1 LGFADHFYDD
11 FVYIPKDTELSKI
24 MSVFGRVGF
33 PGAMGSMDVT
43 HFRWLACPKESY
55 NYCKGKYPFPTLA
68 CQAIVDHNRRILFLS
83 GLYDGRE
90 NDKNITADDAF
101 TYDVMMGLFNDVK
114 YKLYDKDG
122 VLRICQGGYII
133 VDGGYQDIS
142 CFVDPLHSAN
152 GHKEV
157 HWSEFLESVRKD
169 VECAFGILKQRFRI
183 LRNGLQY
190 DRETSTAIV
199 KTCAI
204 LHNMLLAYDGLDN
217 FSWDD
222 ENPDMADGD
231 IYFHEPND
239 MGDNAIEEPTYRFA
253 PVVND
258 TTPLGMTFTAGNRND
273 YNKIHN
279 ALVEHFFHQWRYG
292 QLQWPKRF
300 TKASKKVH
308 PMNRVRLAL
317 AEHTYDSLYVK
328 PTDLVPLDVNDNK
341 RHDVDLKNGLFCS
354 MLLPS
359 TKSGLK
365 LAEFKGV
372 IITER
377 HRQELGIEGGYVLKT
392 HKGLLNCYDNA
403 MRGLC
408 KASMAN
414 SAIHCFNK
422 SENRN
427 AVNNCTIRV
436 NGNTVTLYTAKNIAI
451 PPNRELLWAYQSAYQ
466 YPALPMMPHDDT

>member
-1 LGFADHFYDD
+1 MDDGEDLSEEDLYERLSKSIDALKGIPEDDELDSFTDEDLEKLLAAVIEDIPDTFLDPPVAGKRKRMRRQRVDLWASEWGRLLTHHKTSTPGTFEYIKFRLRFRVPFPLFKKLIPAVKAAHIFNKSRSSYIPLEFKVMIALRIIGRDTDCDTASELSCVPKSTCNAIVKQSCLGFADHFDD
-11 FVYIPKDTELSKI
+11 NIVYIPKDTELSKI

-157 HWSEFLESVRKD
+157 H
-169 VECAFGILKQRFRI
+169 
-183 LRNGLQY
+183 
-190 DRETSTAIV
+190 
-199 KTCAI
+199 
-204 LHNMLLAYDGLDN
+204 
-217 FSWDD
+217 
-222 ENPDMADGD
+222 
-231 IYFHEPND
+231 
-239 MGDNAIEEPTYRFA
+239 
-253 PVVND
+253 
-258 TTPLGMTFTAGNRND
+258 
-273 YNKIHN
+273 
-279 ALVEHFFHQWRYG
+279 
-292 QLQWPKRF
+292 
-300 TKASKKVH
+300 
-308 PMNRVRLAL
+308 
-317 AEHTYDSLYVK
+317 
-328 PTDLVPLDVNDNK
+328 NDNK

-422 SENRN
+422 SGNRN